1 MQELFNIVLPVF
13 GIIFAGYASRRFGL
27 LRDASADALNSF
39 AYYIALPA
47 LLFLS
52 TARVPVQSILN
63 WPFIFAY
70 LCGAV
75 LTLGIGLA
83 GGCLLFRHRDPAT
96 LALHGLAAVFANTV
110 YMGIPLFLAAFGEP
124 GAIPAVVGAV
134 ASNLFF
140 IGLVVLVLEICQH
153 RNGGSALAV
162 KEVAKAL
169 LRNPVLV
176 APSLGLAAS
185 ALQIHPPVPVD
196 RFLELLSRAAGPCAL
211 FALGLSLYGFPIRA
225 GAGEIGWLA
234 LLKLLIHPLITWVI
248 VGPVLALEPI
258 WAVSAVLLA
267 AMPTG
272 AIVFMFAQK
281 YNAYVQHSA
290 TTVVITTALSLVTLG
305 LLFSWY
311 GTNFTTH
318 R

>member
-27 LRDASADALNSF
+27 LREASAEALNSF

-52 TARVPVQSILN
+52 TARVPVDSILN

-70 LCGAV
+70 LCGA
-75 LTLGIGLA
+75 LITLCVALL
-83 GGCLLFRHRDPAT
+83 GGRLLFAHRG
-96 LALHGLAAVFANTV
+96 LSSLSLHGLAAVFANTV
-110 YMGIPLFLAAFGEP
+110 YMGIPLFLAAFGER
-124 GAIPAVVGAV
+124 GAAPAVVGAV

-140 IGLVVLVLEICQH
+140 IGLVVLVLEISQH
-153 RNGGSALAV
+153 RGSGAV
-162 KEVAKAL
+162 AAKEVAKAL
-169 LRNPVLV
+169 LSNPVLV

-185 ALQIHPPVPVD
+185 ALQIHAPAPLD
-196 RFLELLSRAAGPCAL
+196 RFLELLSRAAAPCAL

-225 GAGEIGWLA
+225 GAGEIAWLT
-234 LLKLLIHPLITWVI
+234 LLKLMLQPFVTWVI
-248 VGPVLALEPI
+248 VGPVMDLDPL
-258 WAVSAVLLA
+258 WAASAVLLA

-281 YNAYVQHSA
+281 YNTYVQHSA
-290 TTVVITTALSLVTLG
+290 TTVVITTALSLITLG
-305 LLFSWY
+305 FLFSWY
-311 GTNFTTH
+311 GTIVPANP
-318 R
+318 

>member
-27 LRDASADALNSF
+27 LQDASAEALNSF

-52 TARVPVQSILN
+52 TSRVPVQAILN

-70 LCGAV
+70 LFGA
-75 LTLGIGLA
+75 LITLGIALA
-83 GGCLLFRHRDPAT
+83 GGRLLFVHRGLST

-110 YMGIPLFLAAFGEP
+110 YMGIPLFVAAFGER
-124 GAIPAVVGAV
+124 GAAPAVVGAV

-140 IGLVVLVLEICQH
+140 IGLVVLVLEISQH
-153 RNGGSALAV
+153 RRGGSALAV
-162 KEVAKAL
+162 KAVAKAL
-169 LRNPVLV
+169 LSNPVLV
-176 APSLGLAAS
+176 APTLGLAAS

-225 GAGEIGWLA
+225 GGREIAWLT
-234 LLKLLIHPLITWVI
+234 LLKLLIHPLVTWVI
-248 VGPVLALEPI
+248 VGPVLGLDPV
-258 WAVSAVLLA
+258 WAASAVLLA

-281 YNAYVQHSA
+281 YNAYVQQSA
-290 TTVVITTALSLVTLG
+290 TTVVITTALSLLTLG
-305 LLFSWY
+305 VLFSRY
-311 GTNFTTH
+311 GTIISTSQ
-318 R
+318 

>member
-27 LRDASADALNSF
+27 LRDASAEALNSF

-52 TARVPVQSILN
+52 TASVPVRSILN

-70 LCGAV
+70 LCGA
-75 LTLGIGLA
+75 LITLGIALA
-83 GGCLLFRHRDPAT
+83 GGILFFSHRKLST
-96 LALHGLAAVFANTV
+96 LTLHGLAAVFANTV
-110 YMGIPLFLAAFGEP
+110 YMGIPLFLAAFGER
-124 GAIPAVVGAV
+124 GAAPAVVGAV

-140 IGLVVLVLEICQH
+140 IGLVVLVLEISQH
-153 RNGGSALAV
+153 RSGGAAMAV

-169 LRNPVLV
+169 ITNPVLV
-176 APSLGLAAS
+176 APSLGLTAS
-185 ALQIHPPVPVD
+185 ALQIHLPVPVD

-225 GAGEIGWLA
+225 GASEIAWLA
-234 LLKLLIHPLITWVI
+234 LLKLLIHPFVTWVV
-248 VGPVLALEPI
+248 VGPVLGLDPI
-258 WAVSAVLLA
+258 WAASAVLLA
-267 AMPTG
+267 AMPSG

-281 YNAYVQHSA
+281 YDAYVQHSA

-305 LLFSWY
+305 MLFSWY
-311 GTNFTTH
+311 GATIPTS